1 MTTVSTAGAGK
12 AMGEDAAGEV
22 AAEFPRG
29 RRWRSRPCPVILQCQ
44 PGGKMG
50 LYRAVEQCAL
60 GLAAVVEAAAGRGAG
75 DGGHGRPARWSG
87 TNTVSNCQTA
97 TPRLFGS
104 GAAAGLLGAHLRTLV
119 QTSAALGREFEY
131 RLLQAVT
138 SLPDA
143 ELEPLLGQ
151 LVVSGL
157 IHQRG
162 APPDAAVDQVPGDGH
177 HAGFAEARLPTK

>member
-1 MTTVSTAGAGK
+1 MLLWGAAQGTAGMDVRSVGARPTTVDNCAS
-12 AMGEDAAGEV
+12 AA
-22 AAEFPRG
+22 
-29 RRWRSRPCPVILQCQ
+29 
-44 PGGKMG
+44 
-50 LYRAVEQCAL
+50 
-60 GLAAVVEAAAGRGAG
+60 
-75 DGGHGRPARWSG
+75 
-87 TNTVSNCQTA
+87 
-97 TPRLFGS
+97 PRLFGS

-119 QTSAALGREFEY
+119 QSSAALGREFEY

-162 APPDAAVDQVPGDGH
+162 APPDAGVRHGVDDVIQTGIGH
-177 HAGFAEARLPTK
+177 SQPPALPAQQPAPRAR